1 MAEHLNFRKLEGKS
15 FQIFCI
21 DKGSEKFLP
30 ASFFSVKHRM
40 ADAAEERLAVLDE
53 YRKKMRELREL
64 EARLKSNRVAV
75 TDLVKEFNETEDAL
89 KALQSLG
96 QIIGEV
102 LKQLDD
108 TRFIVK
114 VLKCC

>member
-1 MAEHLNFRKLEGKS
+1 
-15 FQIFCI
+15 
-21 DKGSEKFLP
+21 
-30 ASFFSVKHRM
+30 M

-75 TDLVKEFNETEDAL
+75 TDLVKEFNDTEDAL

-114 VLKCC
+114 VYSTTRLMAMANLSHSWIVVYITL

>member
-1 MAEHLNFRKLEGKS
+1 
-15 FQIFCI
+15 
-21 DKGSEKFLP
+21 
-30 ASFFSVKHRM
+30 M

-75 TDLVKEFNETEDAL
+75 TDLVKEFNDTEDAL

-114 VLKCC
+114 VYSTTRFMAMANLSHSWIVVYITL